1 MVEIYMQPS
10 LLFRTAKF
18 DANPIMHDMHIMIR
32 KIGDDDALILLLL
45 MISPKLMVRR
55 RKRSE
60 VRFKSDPI
68 TPNITN
74 IIKSF
79 DAHPF
84 LLSSAK
90 FSQSIN
96 ESQ

>member
-1 MVEIYMQPS
+1 MHATVSAFPYH
-10 LLFRTAKF
+10 AKF

-32 KIGDDDALILLLL
+32 KIGDDDDALILLLL
-45 MISPKLMVRR
+45 MISPKMMVRR

-60 VRFKSDPI
+60 VRIKSDPI

-79 DAHPF
+79 VAHPF
-84 LLSSAK
+84 LLSSEK
-90 FSQSIN
+90 FILF
-96 ESQ
+96 

>member
-1 MVEIYMQPS
+1 MHATVSAFPYH
-10 LLFRTAKF
+10 AKF

-32 KIGDDDALILLLL
+32 KIGDDDDALILLLL
-45 MISPKLMVRR
+45 MISPKMMVRR

-60 VRFKSDPI
+60 VRIKSDPI

-79 DAHPF
+79 VAHPF
-84 LLSSAK
+84 LLSSEK

-96 ESQ
+96 VSQ

>member
-1 MVEIYMQPS
+1 MVEICMQPS

-32 KIGDDDALILLLL
+32 KIGDDAALVLLLL
-45 MISPKLMVRR
+45 ISPKMMVRR

-60 VRFKSDPI
+60 VRIKSDPI

-79 DAHPF
+79 VAHPF
-84 LLSSAK
+84 LLSSEK

>member
-45 MISPKLMVRR
+45 MISPKMMVRR

-60 VRFKSDPI
+60 VK
-68 TPNITN
+68 
-74 IIKSF
+74 IKS
-79 DAHPF
+79 
-84 LLSSAK
+84 
-90 FSQSIN
+90 
-96 ESQ
+96 E